1 MSSTEPPLA
10 LSTPQVRRAGR
21 PLRWRAGGPNASQ
34 RADIDSDTKGEA
46 AAAWAAELGNPSY
59 AVDEQTA
66 IAVVDAETT
75 VVSEGVW
82 RHFP

>member
-1 MSSTEPPLA
+1 ML
-10 LSTPQVRRAGR
+10 
-21 PLRWRAGGPNASQ
+21 GGPNASQ
-34 RADIDSDTKGEA
+34 RARIDSDTSGEA
-46 AAAWAAELGNPSY
+46 AAAWAAVLDNPSY